1 MDSFKRI
8 LVPTDFSEP
17 AARALILAIELARPF
32 ESQITLLHV
41 VSFPAMAYGAG
52 VYFPVDECIEQ
63 GKKSLSAALANAQAR
78 YPRIDGEVVSGTVA
92 HEILAV
98 AKSRDVDL
106 VVMGTHGLR
115 GLQRALL
122 GSVTERIV
130 RTSPVPVLTVPP
142 SNAGDSGVA
151 GEARARD

>member
-8 LVPTDFSEP
+8 LVPTDFGEP
-17 AARALILAIELARPF
+17 AARAITLAIELAQRF
-32 ESQITLLHV
+32 EAQITLLHV
-41 VSFPAMAYGAG
+41 VSFPVMAYGAG
-52 VYFPVDECIEQ
+52 VSFPVDECIEES
-63 GKKSLSAALANAQAR
+63 KKHLGTVLTHAQAR
-78 YPRIDGEVVSGTVA
+78 YPKVDGAVVSGTVA

-98 AKSRDVDL
+98 AKSREVDL

-115 GLQRALL
+115 GWQRALL

-142 SNAGDSGVA
+142 A
-151 GEARARD
+151 